1 MILKKSIKELRE
13 HENAVDERDYDL
25 AVHEA
30 KKFVYL
36 FHKTFTKYHEKKSE
50 DLDPE
55 DPIKDIFDQISKKNK
70 TISK

>member
-1 MILKKSIKELRE
+1 M
-13 HENAVDERDYDL
+13 
-25 AVHEA
+25 VHEA
-30 KKFVYL
+30 KKFLCL